1 MGWSEIWKVVLGVVT
16 SVGGVGIIIVAC
28 AKFASGMIATRLE
41 QKYSLKIEKDL
52 EAYKAEL
59 EKDFEDYKQGLSKEM
74 ERYRTSLAAKNYVSK
89 TRFDAE
95 FEIYRKLSL
104 AYFEMI
110 KMITNL
116 IPPGFASEIAD
127 EQKESEREKK
137 LYLQS
142 NGATIAAQDM
152 LRANEPF
159 ISENFFDKYYAILI
173 KCQQQL
179 SAYERRWNVG
189 YIAPQKEKER
199 FTPEEYQK
207 SEKIRED
214 MSSLNKEI
222 RAYLSEL
229 EVIDNQGGTT
239 NG

>member
-52 EAYKAEL
+52 EAYKTEL
-59 EKDFEDYKQGLSKEM
+59 EKDFEGYKQGLSKEM

-95 FEIYRKLSL
+95 FEIYRNLSL

-116 IPPGFASEIAD
+116 IPPGLANRIAD
-127 EQKESEREKK
+127 EKKESERVQK

-142 NGATIAAQDM
+142 NDATIAAQDNQSPCGPWTFRRPQGLLLF
-152 LRANEPF
+152 LRIEMRIFNR
-159 ISENFFDKYYAILI
+159 DK
-173 KCQQQL
+173 
-179 SAYERRWNVG
+179 
-189 YIAPQKEKER
+189 
-199 FTPEEYQK
+199 K
-207 SEKIRED
+207 SERLSHSESVRIIR
-214 MSSLNKEI
+214 MWS
-222 RAYLSEL
+222 R
-229 EVIDNQGGTT
+229 
-239 NG
+239 

>member
-28 AKFASGMIATRLE
+28 AEFASGMIATRFE
-41 QKYSLKIEKDL
+41 QKYSLQIEKDL
-52 EAYKAEL
+52 EAYKTEL
-59 EKDFEDYKQGLSKEM
+59 EKDFEGYKQGLSKEM
-74 ERYRTSLAAKNYVSK
+74 ERYRTSLATKNYVSK

-95 FEIYRKLSL
+95 FEIYRNLSL

-110 KMITNL
+110 KTITNL
-116 IPPGFASEIAD
+116 IPPGLSYKIAD
-127 EQKESEREKK
+127 EKKEIERGKK
-137 LYLQS
+137 LYSLS
-142 NGATIAAQDM
+142 NDATIAAQDM

-159 ISENFFDKYYAILI
+159 ISESFFDKYYAILV

-179 SAYERRWNVG
+179 SAYERRWNVS
-189 YIAPQKEKER
+189 YIVPKKEKEQ
-199 FTPEEYQK
+199 FTPEEYQR

-214 MSSLNKEI
+214 MSALNKEI

-229 EVIDNQGGTT
+229 DVIDNQGGTT